1 MSTRSNGSRPRKAK
15 PAPVSRTPLRS
26 HKDLEAYQRS
36 MELLVHVHELC
47 DNFPVDE
54 RRKLAERMR
63 TASEAIPASIAEGF
77 GHKLSEKEFRKYIKV
92 AMASASKMR
101 THLRIAGELGFV
113 EGEDLAKLT
122 DGYSGIGPELNRLI
136 ANWKRY

>member
-1 MSTRSNGSRPRKAK
+1 M
-15 PAPVSRTPLRS
+15 RS

-63 TASEAIPASIAEGF
+63 SASEAIPASIAEGF
-77 GHKLSEKEFRKYIKV
+77 GQKLSEKEFRKHMKT
-92 AMASASKMR
+92 ALASASKMR
-101 THLRIAGELGFV
+101 SHLKVAGQLGFV
-113 EGEDLAKLT
+113 EGEDLEKLT
-122 DGYSGIGPELNRLI
+122 GGYSDIGPELHRLI